1 MVLGIISVVGS
12 FALFPLLLAPLAWYF
27 GAVAVREAERE
38 PQRWSRSGSARAGW
52 VLGMIGSAILA
63 AALLLLAL
71 VVGGIVILFRQ
82 GGDYGAHLDTV
93 LTLLA

>member
-1 MVLGIISVVGS
+1 
-12 FALFPLLLAPLAWYF
+12 
-27 GAVAVREAERE
+27 
-38 PQRWSRSGSARAGW
+38 
-52 VLGMIGSAILA
+52 MIGSAILA

-82 GGDYGAHLDTV
+82 GGDYGAHLDAV